1 MKNFDQIFTLS
12 AKSEGIGLNPDILET
27 GVINIIALIIILVIT
42 GRPFLGSIL
51 SERELFIRQS
61 ISDAENRFNEANQ
74 RLLEAQKQLAQI
86 AVVIG
91 EIQNETEKAKYML
104 LQSNGY
110 EAKKEL
116 KIRFDRA
123 LATFL
128 TKERQVFIEVKEKI
142 IQLVLQQTL
151 IRAQQTFESKERA
164 EGLINETINKLE
176 GDLL

>member
-61 ISDAENRFNEANQ
+61 ISDAENRFNEANR
-74 RLLEAQKQLAQI
+74 RLVEAQKQLDQI
-86 AVVIG
+86 AVVID

-104 LQSNGY
+104 LQSNAY

-128 TKERQVFIEVKEKI
+128 TKERQVFLEVKEKI
-142 IQLVLQQTL
+142 ILLVLQRT
-151 IRAQQTFESKERA
+151 IVRAQQTFGPKERA
-164 EGLINETINKLE
+164 GELINETINKLK